1 MTAPAP
7 VHGCHNRPP
16 YKPVTELRDHHG
28 RLVASWPFRMATD
41 CQYTHTALGQ
51 ADARCH
57 GCSWRHEKQGNQ
69 AQSPSQ

>member
-1 MTAPAP
+1 
-7 VHGCHNRPP
+7 
-16 YKPVTELRDHHG
+16 
-28 RLVASWPFRMATD
+28 MATD